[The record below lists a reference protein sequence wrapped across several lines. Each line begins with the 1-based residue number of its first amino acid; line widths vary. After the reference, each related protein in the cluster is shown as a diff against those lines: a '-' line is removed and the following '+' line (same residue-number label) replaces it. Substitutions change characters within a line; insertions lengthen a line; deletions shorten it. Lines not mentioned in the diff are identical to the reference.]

1 MGTVQA
7 LKMPTPKQT
16 RHFHEFVWLPE
27 ESEMTDLRWT
37 MFPEEA
43 GARGDDFEPEPMP
56 DLDRS
61 ITFRM
66 EYDLFDKI
74 QCLSSTMQMST
85 SELIR
90 RLLQFEVHQYGKFE
104 KIAKKS
110 G

>member
-7 LKMPTPKQT
+7 LKMPQAKQT
-16 RHFHEFVWLPE
+16 RHFHEFVWRPE
-27 ESEMTDLRWT
+27 QENMTDLRWT

-43 GARGDDFEPEPMP
+43 GVSEEEYEPAPTP

-66 EYDLFDKI
+66 DYDLFDKI
-74 QCLSSTMQMST
+74 QCLSSTMQIST

>member
-1 MGTVQA
+1 MGTVEA

-16 RHFHEFVWLPE
+16 IHFHEFVWLPD

-43 GARGDDFEPEPMP
+43 LSDDEDVETPPVP

-61 ITFRM
+61 ITFRL
-66 EYDLFDKI
+66 EYDLFDKL
-74 QCLSSTMQMST
+74 QCLSSTMNMST

-104 KIAKKS
+104 KIAKKL

>member
-1 MGTVQA
+1 MGNVRA
-7 LKMPTPKQT
+7 LRIPQT
-16 RHFHEFVWLPE
+16 RHFHEFVWRPTDE
-27 ESEMTDLRWT
+27 QMTDLRWT

-43 GARGDDFEPEPMP
+43 GTYGEEVEPAPQP

-61 ITFRM
+61 ITFRL

-74 QCLSSTMQMST
+74 EAMRSTMSMST

-90 RLLQFEVHQYGKFE
+90 RLLQFEVHQYGEFE

>member
-7 LKMPTPKQT
+7 LKMPQQK
-16 RHFHEFVWLPE
+16 HFHEFIWRPDAE
-27 ESEMTDLRWT
+27 QMNDLRWT

-43 GARGDDFEPEPMP
+43 FAEQEEVEEVPTP

-61 ITFRM
+61 ITFRL

-74 QCLSSTMQMST
+74 ECLSSTMAVST

-90 RLLQFEVHQYGKFE
+90 RLLTFEVHQYGPFE
-104 KIAKKS
+104 KIAKKK

>member
-1 MGTVQA
+1 MGAVMA
-7 LKMPTPKQT
+7 LKMPQT
-16 RHFHEFVWLPE
+16 IHFHEFVWRPDAE
-27 ESEMTDLRWT
+27 QMNDLRWT

-43 GARGDDFEPEPMP
+43 YAEQDEVETPPVP

-61 ITFRM
+61 ITFRL

-74 QCLSSTMQMST
+74 QCLSSTMNMST

-90 RLLQFEVHQYGKFE
+90 RLLQFEVHQYGEFE
-104 KIAKKS
+104 KIAKKK